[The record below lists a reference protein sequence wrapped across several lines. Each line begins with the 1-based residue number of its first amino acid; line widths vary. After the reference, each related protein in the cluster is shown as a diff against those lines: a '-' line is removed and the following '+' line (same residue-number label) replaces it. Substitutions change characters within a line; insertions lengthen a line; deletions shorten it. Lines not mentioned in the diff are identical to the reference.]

1 MNELSNLIEKYI
13 EILEVENNLSANSLK
28 AYKRDL
34 DDFSAFIRAKKDKKI
49 TAKAI
54 ELYIERLAMLDLK
67 DNSYL
72 RKLSTFR
79 NFSKFLLK
87 EKIIASNPLE
97 KIKKISKPKLLPKYL
112 SVDEIKS
119 LFSFCEN
126 DDSNFAKRNLVLLDI
141 LYASGLRVSELVT
154 LELSNLRFID
164 FSKRKIESFIYV
176 TGKGKKE
183 RIVPIGKK
191 AKENLENYLIEKQEI
206 LFNKKQ
212 QWLFPSSSKSG
223 HISRQGFAL
232 ILKEIA
238 LNAGLDKNKISP
250 HIIRHSFATHLLDN
264 GLDLRSIQELLGHEN
279 LSTTEIY
286 THITTSKL
294 KETLKKH
301 HPIAIKN

>member
-1 MNELSNLIEKYI
+1 MNELNNLIEKYI

-87 EKIIASNPLE
+87 EKIISSNPLD

-119 LFSFCEN
+119 LFNFCEN

-154 LELSNLRFID
+154 LELSNLRFLD

-176 TGKGKKE
+176 TSKGKKE

-191 AKENLENYLIEKQEI
+191 AKENLESYLIEKQEI

-212 QWLFPSSSKSG
+212 QWLFPSNSKIG

-238 LNAGLDKNKISP
+238 LNAGIDKNKISP

-286 THITTSKL
+286 THITTGKL